1 MKAKSIIYIVL
12 LMLSLVSCVE
22 ERYDFDKLDSKME
35 ISTKL
40 VGPIAYSKLSVI
52 KIIDFLN
59 LDSIGSLDFQREGD
73 TMYLVKEDK
82 QYLGNELVNQLKV
95 LPSTL
100 FDLRVPIALLT
111 DLDATSAE
119 IDHKINLIFQNINTN
134 ENERLDS
141 ILMGHSYIDV
151 NISFPKRLIEGSHLK
166 ISFNEEELL
175 LNPDLYPEN
184 AIDVQLADIYTTET
198 STYISEKIDIYGAM
212 LRLKGEN
219 TISVSFV
226 GEVFTDEEID
236 LDNIFEISLDCSNMR
251 PHVTFMNIG
260 NARDI
265 VENEKEID
273 FDYAQDVYDIGM
285 YLPFYDPEIL
295 MTCHNNIGVPARYY
309 IDYVEGICTSTGEKE
324 TAEFGE
330 DDYISLVL
338 NAPLYDEIQGL
349 SHKELLNFNVD
360 NLTKQSQLILN
371 RENGRTDKLFK
382 IKVDKLR
389 YKYRIR
395 SEETDRSK
403 VHFFFQDSD
412 IELKEVT
419 KLPLWFEGDRENL
432 DKNFRITRQDTVDVD
447 LSSLILEG
455 LSAVKENSIGI
466 LKFYYKNH
474 LQLAVDAK
482 VKFLDENNQE
492 IMQSSYSDFLIESA
506 EVDGLG
512 NVIRETEPKEM
523 LLIPIYDEDLEDFL
537 NKKVKMVFD
546 YTLRNEK
553 QKNIFLKASD
563 WLEMKVMFHLDA
575 DLVIDPKNKYLIEF

>member
-1 MKAKSIIYIVL
+1 
-12 LMLSLVSCVE
+12 
-22 ERYDFDKLDSKME
+22 
-35 ISTKL
+35 
-40 VGPIAYSKLSVI
+40 
-52 KIIDFLN
+52 
-59 LDSIGSLDFQREGD
+59 
-73 TMYLVKEDK
+73 
-82 QYLGNELVNQLKV
+82 
-95 LPSTL
+95 
-100 FDLRVPIALLT
+100 
-111 DLDATSAE
+111 
-119 IDHKINLIFQNINTN
+119 
-134 ENERLDS
+134 
-141 ILMGHSYIDV
+141 
-151 NISFPKRLIEGSHLK
+151 
-166 ISFNEEELL
+166 
-175 LNPDLYPEN
+175 
-184 AIDVQLADIYTTET
+184 
-198 STYISEKIDIYGAM
+198 
-212 LRLKGEN
+212 
-219 TISVSFV
+219 
-226 GEVFTDEEID
+226 
-236 LDNIFEISLDCSNMR
+236 
-251 PHVTFMNIG
+251 
-260 NARDI
+260 
-265 VENEKEID
+265 
-273 FDYAQDVYDIGM
+273 
-285 YLPFYDPEIL
+285 
-295 MTCHNNIGVPARYY
+295 VPARYY